1 MNWKKYLYDWK
12 IFIKILTIIVSLYAI
27 IQTLIAGANQL
38 NDWNKDNSFMIENP
52 HNLWYSLNPVMML
65 WTGLSYFSIETNIII
80 IIFLILTIIFHN
92 KENENKYTNYYFR
105 LAVVV
110 YASTIFIT
118 YFLALLPF
126 QVKNNKLG
134 ILDDMTFI
142 SSMLLHLVVP

>member
-12 IFIKILTIIVSLYAI
+12 LFIKILTIIVSLYAI

-38 NDWNKDNSFMIENP
+38 NDWNKDNSFMVENP

-80 IIFLILTIIFHN
+80 IVFLILMIIFHN

-126 QVKNNKLG
+126 QVKKG
-134 ILDDMTFI
+134 A
-142 SSMLLHLVVP
+142 